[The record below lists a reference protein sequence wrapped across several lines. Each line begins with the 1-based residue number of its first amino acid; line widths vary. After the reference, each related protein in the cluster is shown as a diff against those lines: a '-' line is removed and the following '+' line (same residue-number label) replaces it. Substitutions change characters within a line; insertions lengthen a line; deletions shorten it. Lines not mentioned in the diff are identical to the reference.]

1 MVALMTTTDR
11 PHGSP
16 RARLF
21 SQAPRLGAGG
31 IALCIAGLLAAC
43 GSPVSSEPLDS
54 PRTGEYSEDYEDYED
69 YEDDSDSMPEGEGPE
84 SVVEDSNAQLR
95 GVNLAGAD
103 FGYDTLPGEFGTHYT
118 YPTAE
123 EIDYFAGTG
132 MTVFRLPFLWERLQP
147 TAYGEF
153 NPDEIARID
162 EFVSYATESGVSVIL
177 DVHNYAR
184 YYGVVIGSDELDV
197 ATYTDLWTRLAD
209 RYQDNDRVIF
219 GIMNEP
225 ADMETELWLED
236 ANAALAAIRGTGA
249 SNLVLVPG
257 NGYTGAHSW
266 NDDWYGTPNA
276 QVMLGVVDPGNNM
289 AYEVHQ
295 YLDQDSSGTSRECVS
310 STVGSERL
318 VEFTDWLHDNDA
330 RAFLGEFAAGDN
342 STCLSALDDMLGYM
356 DDNTDVWLGWSYWA
370 AGPWWGDDMYEIE
383 SNDGLPVDPQIGVLQ
398 DHLEG
403 LDG

>member
-84 SVVEDSNAQLR
+84 SVVEDSSAQLR

-236 ANAALAAIRGTGA
+236 ANAALAAIRGDRG
-249 SNLVLVPG
+249 
-257 NGYTGAHSW
+257 
-266 NDDWYGTPNA
+266 
-276 QVMLGVVDPGNNM
+276 Q
-289 AYEVHQ
+289 
-295 YLDQDSSGTSRECVS
+295 
-310 STVGSERL
+310 
-318 VEFTDWLHDNDA
+318 
-330 RAFLGEFAAGDN
+330 
-342 STCLSALDDMLGYM
+342 
-356 DDNTDVWLGWSYWA
+356 
-370 AGPWWGDDMYEIE
+370 
-383 SNDGLPVDPQIGVLQ
+383 
-398 DHLEG
+398 
-403 LDG
+403 

>member
-1 MVALMTTTDR
+1 
-11 PHGSP
+11 
-16 RARLF
+16 
-21 SQAPRLGAGG
+21 
-31 IALCIAGLLAAC
+31 
-43 GSPVSSEPLDS
+43 
-54 PRTGEYSEDYEDYED
+54 
-69 YEDDSDSMPEGEGPE
+69 MP
-84 SVVEDSNAQLR
+84 
-95 GVNLAGAD
+95 
-103 FGYDTLPGEFGTHYT
+103 TLPL
-118 YPTAE
+118 PPSE
-123 EIDYFAGTG
+123 E
-132 MTVFRLPFLWERLQP
+132 
-147 TAYGEF
+147 
-153 NPDEIARID
+153 
-162 EFVSYATESGVSVIL
+162 
-177 DVHNYAR
+177 
-184 YYGVVIGSDELDV
+184 
-197 ATYTDLWTRLAD
+197 
-209 RYQDNDRVIF
+209 
-219 GIMNEP
+219 
-225 ADMETELWLED
+225 
-236 ANAALAAIRGTGA
+236 TGA

-257 NGYTGAHSW
+257 NAYTGAHSW

-276 QVMLGVVDPGNNM
+276 QVMTGVIDPGNNM
-289 AYEVHQ
+289 VYEVHQ